1 MFYTRA
7 EVLQKLQITPP
18 TLYAFIKE
26 GLLTKY
32 RMAKGRVFLMLH
44 RSILL
49 RKIEAKLRRLHN
61 GKTKRKLLLFT

>member
-32 RMAKGRVFLMLH
+32 RMAKGRVFFDVAQVDSLAKD
-44 RSILL
+44 RSEI
-49 RKIEAKLRRLHN
+49 KAVA
-61 GKTKRKLLLFT
+61 